1 MTNMKVLSSLLF
13 AGLAASAAAQCSF
26 DPTVAPNNL
35 IMCPDDVGI
44 LMTQVYDSYQWYKDG
59 NPIAGATSQVL
70 NVSYSQD
77 AGASF
82 SVEATDDGCTEMS
95 PSVLVDGWAFIPPI
109 VMTTGDPMHVD
120 SMANFYYCD
129 GDTAIL
135 IFMPPYDT
143 NIQWYDNNQ
152 PIPGA
157 TDDTLIVT
165 TTGNYYVSGA
175 PSICPNFNQT
185 LGVVL
190 SYTFYPA
197 LPVAIVQNGGQLCVD
212 PPTSDLQWYLNGS
225 PIVGGSCITA
235 TTSGTYTV
243 TAYYGTECPNYSAPF
258 DFVTS
263 VREDPAAAGLVAWP
277 VPARDELTI
286 SSGKPMTGAWQL
298 VDITGRT
305 VRSGQASNL
314 VRLRIDLGAAST
326 GRYWFALEGER
337 PVSVTVVR

>member
-1 MTNMKVLSSLLF
+1 MKALSTLLF
-13 AGLAASAAAQCSF
+13 IASGTATIAQCPF
-26 DPTVAPNNL
+26 DPTITPNNL
-35 IMCPDDVGI
+35 ILCPDDVGV

-59 NPIAGATSQVL
+59 NMITGATSQQL
-70 NVSYSQD
+70 PVSYAQD
-77 AGASF
+77 AGSSF
-82 SVEATDDGCTEMS
+82 SVEVTDSGCTEMS
-95 PSVLVDGWAFIPPI
+95 PSVLVDGWAFIGLT
-109 VMTTGDPMHVD
+109 VMTAGDPLHVD
-120 SMANFYYCD
+120 SMANFYYCE

-135 IFMPPYDT
+135 ILMPPYDT

-165 TTGNYYVSGA
+165 TTGNYTVSGA
-175 PSICPNFNQT
+175 PAICPNFNQT

-190 SYTFYPA
+190 SYSFYPA

-212 PPTSDLQWYLNGS
+212 PPTASLQWYLNGA
-225 PIVGGSCITA
+225 PINGSTCITP
-235 TTSGTYTV
+235 TTSGSYTV

-305 VRSGQASNL
+305 VRSGQANN
-314 VRLRIDLGAAST
+314 VARLRIDLGGAST
-326 GRYWFALEGER
+326 GRYWFSLQGEK
-337 PVSVTVVR
+337 PVAVTVVR

>member
-1 MTNMKVLSSLLF
+1 MKVLSSFLL
-13 AGLAASAAAQCSF
+13 AGATASVAAQCPF
-26 DPTVAPNNL
+26 DPTITPNNL
-35 IMCPDDVGI
+35 IMCPNDVGM

-59 NPIAGATSQVL
+59 NPIAGATNQQL
-70 NVSYSQD
+70 PVSSAQD
-77 AGASF
+77 AGSSF
-82 SVEATDDGCTEMS
+82 SVEVTDSGCTEMS
-95 PSVLVDGWAFIPPI
+95 PSVLVDGWAFLLPF
-109 VMTTGDPMHVD
+109 VMTTGDSMHVD
-120 SMANFYYCD
+120 SMANFYYCE

-143 NIQWYDNNQ
+143 NIQWYNNNQ

-165 TTGNYYVSGA
+165 NTGNYYVSGA

-190 SYTFYPA
+190 SYSFYQA

-212 PPTSDLQWYLNGS
+212 PPTSNVQWYLNGS
-225 PIVGGSCITA
+225 PIVGSTCITPA
-235 TTSGTYTV
+235 TSGTYTV

-286 SSGKPMTGAWQL
+286 SNGKPMSGAWQL

-305 VRSGQASNL
+305 VRSGRANNL
-314 VRLRIDLGAAST
+314 MRFRIDLVGAGT
-326 GRYWFALEGER
+326 GRYWFAMEGEK
-337 PVSVTVVR
+337 PVAVTVVR